1 MQLQLLQQKFWYFW
15 LLSQFDEGQ
24 AIHLSFLPLQNCSR
38 IQWLSII
45 CIDGKFVNLRKKR
58 RILFKPNLRVPWTSR
73 RSEQLILKE
82 ITPEY
87 SLEGLMLKLQ
97 YFGPLIRRTDSLE
110 KTLILWKIE
119 GRRRRGQ
126 QRMRWLDGITD
137 WMDLSLSKLWEMV
150 MDREVCCATVHGV
163 TKSRTWLSNWTEV
176 RIIIQEEHLKS
187 LWELFCPLEVKTQ
200 LYQVFDPK
208 GYIHQKTC
216 YWVYID
222 QI

>member
-1 MQLQLLQQKFWYFW
+1 MIFLTFITIWWRLSNSLRFPSSTKLLKDPLTFHHMYWW
-15 LLSQFDEGQ
+15 EISQF
-24 AIHLSFLPLQNCSR
+24 
-38 IQWLSII
+38 
-45 CIDGKFVNLRKKR
+45 KKKR
-58 RILFKPNLRVPWTSR
+58 RILFKPKLRVPWTSR
-73 RSEQLILKE
+73 RSKQLILKE

-87 SLEGLMLKLQ
+87 SWEGLMLKLKLQ

-110 KTLILWKIE
+110 KTPMLGKIE

-126 QRMRWLDGITD
+126 QRMRWLDGITNST
-137 WMDLSLSKLWEMV
+137 DLSLSKLWEMV

-176 RIIIQEEHLKS
+176 RIIIQEKHLKS
-187 LWELFCPLEVKTQ
+187 LWEVSCPLEVKTQ
-200 LYQVFDPK
+200 LYQVFDPR